1 MLIRIHGCKS
11 CLSRQTS
18 PFPPQPRLLL
28 ALQCCIGTSAN
39 NQSLDASLGG
49 TGLGCAFGGD
59 VAEWHHWHS
68 HSCPHP
74 TEPCCPHG
82 TAKGTQPYLASPPHA
97 HGKLGPPVPAQLVTA
112 FSSPYLSAA
121 PGSAGLLHAI
131 PLYQSTNE
139 CEGGRGEKVLCCV
152 DYCVFVIWSGISCRY
167 SISQR

>member
-112 FSSPYLSAA
+112 FSSPYPQQPLALQVSFTPSPFTRA
-121 PGSAGLLHAI
+121 PMNAR
-131 PLYQSTNE
+131 
-139 CEGGRGEKVLCCV
+139 EGGEKKCCAV
-152 DYCVFVIWSGISCRY
+152 WIIVCLSSGVV
-167 SISQR
+167 